1 MPDMKIAIIR
11 QRYNPYGG
19 AERFV
24 ERALGALA
32 NEGAEVTL
40 ITRNWDGAPREG
52 FRQITCDPA
61 YSRLVGGRTARDRSF
76 AACAQVEMA
85 RGGFDITQSHER
97 IPGCMIFRAGDGVH
111 AAWLAHRAHVLGPL
125 QRLSQGIS
133 AYHRYV
139 LSAEKAMFE
148 HPALRAVICNSPM
161 VAAEVSNYYG
171 LPAGKLPVI
180 YNGVDT
186 ALFHPSLVGEF
197 RAATRAEA
205 AIPQGAPLLLFVGS
219 GFERKGVPQLLRAFA
234 AARTAEAHLV
244 IVGADR
250 KLQAMQALAARLR
263 LAGRV
268 HFTGPLK
275 DVRPWYGAAD
285 GFVLPTLYD
294 PCPNAALEALACGLP
309 ILTSTTCGAQAW
321 VKAGDNGWVVDALDR
336 DALAT
341 RLDDLC
347 ALAGN
352 LAARQAAR
360 AAAEPLT
367 LAAMADRLLALYRS
381 LGGVPAGRV

>member
-1 MPDMKIAIIR
+1 MKIAIVR
-11 QRYNPYGG
+11 QRYNPFGG

-32 NEGAEVTL
+32 GEGAEVTL

-52 FRQITCDPA
+52 FKQITCDPP
-61 YSRLVGGRTARDRSF
+61 YSRLFGGRAARDRSF
-76 AACAQVEMA
+76 AAAAQAAMA
-85 RGGFDITQSHER
+85 GGGFDITQSHER

-111 AAWLAHRAHVLGPL
+111 AAWLEHRARVLGPL
-125 QRLSQGIS
+125 QRLGQGWS

-139 LSAEKAMFE
+139 VGAERAMFA
-148 HPALRAVICNSPM
+148 HPALRAVICNSQM
-161 VAAEVSNYYG
+161 VADEIGRFYG
-171 LPAGKLPVI
+171 VDRSKLHMI

-186 ALFHPSLVGEF
+186 ASFHPGLVGEF
-197 RAATRAEA
+197 RESTRVAAG
-205 AIPQGAPLLLFVGS
+205 IQLDAPVLLFVGS
-219 GFERKGVPQLLRAFA
+219 GFERKGVPQLLRAA
-234 AARTAEAHLV
+234 AQMARRDAHLV

-250 KLQAMQALAARLR
+250 KAKAMQALVGQLG
-263 LAGRV
+263 LSERV

-309 ILTSTTCGAQAW
+309 IVTSTTCGAQEW
-321 VKAGDNGWVVDALDR
+321 VSQGANGWVIDALDI
-336 DALAT
+336 AGLAG
-341 RLDDLC
+341 RLDDL
-347 ALAGN
+347 AGLAGDG
-352 LAARQAAR
+352 AARAAAR

-367 LAAMADRLLALYRS
+367 LGAMADRLLELYRAF
-381 LGGVPAGRV
+381 GGGAAGRL